1 MFTEKTDRKDF
12 PEKRRKLTILE
23 LKQFKGF
30 ENIGNDEAEIIAE
43 ELYQLSLLCY
53 EIQMNKQTKKD
64 EYGTGKV

>member
-1 MFTEKTDRKDF
+1 MLTEKTDRKDF

-64 EYGTGKV
+64 EYGTGHV